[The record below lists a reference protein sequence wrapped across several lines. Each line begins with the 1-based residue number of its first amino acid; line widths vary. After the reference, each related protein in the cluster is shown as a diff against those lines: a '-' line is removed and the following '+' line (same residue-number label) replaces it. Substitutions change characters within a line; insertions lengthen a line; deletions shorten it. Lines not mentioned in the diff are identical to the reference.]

1 MVTLQNLIN
10 DPYITE
16 LLKESDATTE
26 KLGITEHGLRHA
38 EITADYARKICEGL
52 SLDQNETMMAVVSA
66 YVHDIGNLTGREIHG
81 QIGSALLAPIL
92 MKHSVNPLELARIVS
107 AVAHHDDEEP
117 RISNMTTAIV
127 IMADKADV
135 RRSRVR
141 NPFDVNKDIHDRVN
155 YSVIES
161 SILVKGLNVSLN
173 LVLDETIACTADY
186 LEIFSGRMIA
196 MRTAAQFLGC
206 QFELVINSKRIL

>member
-26 KLGITEHGLRHA
+26 KLGITEHGLKHA
-38 EITADYARKICEGL
+38 SITADYARKISEGL
-52 SLDQNETMMAVVSA
+52 QLDKTETMMAVVSA
-66 YVHDIGNLTGREIHG
+66 YLHDIGNLTGREIHG
-81 QIGSALLAPIL
+81 QVGSAMLVPIL
-92 MKHSVNPLELARIVS
+92 LKHNVDPLELARIVS

-117 RISNMTTAIV
+117 RISNKTTAIV

-141 NPFDVNKDIHDRVN
+141 NPLDVEKDIHDRVN
-155 YSVIES
+155 FSVTES
-161 SILVKGLNVSLN
+161 SIIVERNNVSLN

-206 QFELVINSKRIL
+206 QFELVINGKRIL